1 MSVALLDVIN
11 SLSFAS
17 WGVVI
22 GSLFTALL
30 SGVVYWQ
37 DFTKRSSKFFFL
49 FGLINLVWGLVY
61 AYFEGSLATSG
72 VHAEITLLYATAA
85 VVPPFLFLFLYVFS
99 VEDSQLS
106 KWKLLA
112 FFSPYFAIV
121 GLLVFY
127 PGFIVSYQES
137 YGETLGK
144 MVFGKG
150 FLLYAFYILAFI
162 FVGVGLLVK
171 KYRESAGIFK
181 TAIRELLIAV
191 GVASVT
197 AVLMSLF
204 SPIFASGGH
213 DLFWIGHLAVILLIP
228 LTTYIL
234 VKYNFWNIKIIA
246 TELFISIIVLVL
258 ITELFLASS
267 LLDLFI
273 KTVIAMLIIFSSS
286 FLVASVKREIQSKE
300 RIVRLSQDLDLISKR
315 LKVLDKKKSE
325 FLSIA
330 SHHLRDPLTAI
341 KGYASMLSEGSFG
354 DLSRPVLEAIE
365 KIFVSSGHLVT
376 MISDFMDISR
386 IESGDMNY
394 NFKDVDMK
402 KLFLILADEM
412 KQSAEHSHLV
422 FTATV
427 DEGPSEDEE
436 YVTVGDEGKL
446 RQVVSNLI
454 DNSIKYTPHGEISM
468 LLYKSPD
475 KKKIIFSLSDTGIG
489 MSELTKEKIFKKF
502 SRAEGVSKVY
512 TEGTGLGLYVA
523 KEIVKKHEG
532 RIWAESK
539 GEGHG
544 SSFYVELEAKR

>member
-1 MSVALLDVIN
+1 M
-11 SLSFAS
+11 
-17 WGVVI
+17 
-22 GSLFTALL
+22 
-30 SGVVYWQ
+30 
-37 DFTKRSSKFFFL
+37 
-49 FGLINLVWGLVY
+49 
-61 AYFEGSLATSG
+61 
-72 VHAEITLLYATAA
+72 
-85 VVPPFLFLFLYVFS
+85 
-99 VEDSQLS
+99 
-106 KWKLLA
+106 
-112 FFSPYFAIV
+112 
-121 GLLVFY
+121 
-127 PGFIVSYQES
+127 
-137 YGETLGK
+137 
-144 MVFGKG
+144 
-150 FLLYAFYILAFI
+150 
-162 FVGVGLLVK
+162 
-171 KYRESAGIFK
+171 
-181 TAIRELLIAV
+181 
-191 GVASVT
+191 
-197 AVLMSLF
+197 
-204 SPIFASGGH
+204 
-213 DLFWIGHLAVILLIP
+213 
-228 LTTYIL
+228 
-234 VKYNFWNIKIIA
+234 
-246 TELFISIIVLVL
+246 FISIIVLVL